1 MELFIFKLKKKDM
14 HNKAL
19 VFVNIQKQKGSYAK
33 IFPCEQIKL
42 CIY

>member
-1 MELFIFKLKKKDM
+1 M